1 MKLQRRI
8 MAPAIG
14 TLAFMLGITALQAPS
29 AAAND
34 GPLNVVAVDL
44 VERNPEFV
52 SRAPIYPG
60 QIVRWRFP
68 KWTAE
73 ITTDQPDFSYQ
84 RRERKLF
91 MGLVPSPSDCRA
103 MVSGS
108 PAIGTWRE
116 VTAFSVVGRRSPSR
130 LSTEEIVTSFDVP
143 ENADGQY
150 LCAWQRA
157 NAVFILDSEVGID
170 TAVGTSEAIVGPQ
183 VQTIPKLQ
191 TLYPRAPYYSSNSGT
206 TSLHPGEEIWV
217 TADVG
222 NNFANENVQGR
233 WVTVSF
239 PNFATPGTCR
249 GQQGELTTDIRE
261 FGAASV
267 TRPATIPES
276 AGGKYMCLQQSII
289 TDSMDEVMSS
299 EPVTFPISRSRAS
312 YVPISAAALGVSLEK
327 LLAATSR
334 LEQLQS
340 QPNVDRAALAA
351 AAAAAEEAR
360 RQAQAAAQAA
370 QGQAQQQGAAA
381 LPAAQIAQVQQAAQ
395 AATTVVEKAIGES
408 AVGKSRVSAVTALA
422 VATGFDPFTTPIL
435 QTGEKNASGVSI
447 KVSSPESIRQKKRLR
462 TKLEVLDPVTRGG
475 MRQYLL
481 DLNGPTPKL
490 LLKRTGFVPKGEKNK
505 RYWISKNFQPGTYG
519 LLTTFLP
526 STPGMQGI
534 AVYDTIEVTEAPK
547 KKKKKGKKKN
557 RN

>member
-73 ITTDQPDFSYQ
+73 ITTDQPYFSYQ

-103 MVSGS
+103 LVSGS
-108 PAIGTWRE
+108 PVIGTWRE
-116 VTAFSVVGRRSPSR
+116 VTAFSVIGRRAPSR

-157 NAVFILDSEVGID
+157 NTAFILDSEVGID

-183 VQTIPKLQ
+183 VQTIRKLQ
-191 TLYPRAPYYSSNSGT
+191 TLYPRAPYYSNNSGS

-217 TADVG
+217 TAEVG
-222 NNFANENVQGR
+222 NNFANETVQGR

-249 GQQGELTTDIRE
+249 GQQGEVTTDIRE
-261 FGAASV
+261 FGAAPV
-267 TRPATIPES
+267 TRPATIPDS

-289 TDSMDEVMSS
+289 TDAMDKVMSS
-299 EPVTFPISRSRAS
+299 EPVTFPISRSLAS
-312 YVPISAAALGVSLEK
+312 YVPIGAASLGSSLDK
-327 LLAATSR
+327 LLAATSK

-351 AAAAAEEAR
+351 AAAEAEGARREAR
-360 RQAQAAAQAA
+360 AAAQAA
-370 QGQAQQQGAAA
+370 QAQQQGQAQQGGAA
-381 LPAAQIAQVQQAAQ
+381 PQAAQIAQVQQAVQ
-395 AATTVVEKAIGES
+395 AAATAVEKAVSES
-408 AVGKSRVSAVTALA
+408 AVGKSKVTSVTALA
-422 VATGFDPFTTPIL
+422 LATGFDPFTTPIL

-447 KVSSPESIRQKKRLR
+447 KVNSPNSIQQKKRLR
-462 TKLEVLDPVTRGG
+462 TQLDVLEPVTRGG

-481 DLNGPTPKL
+481 DLSGSTPQL
-490 LLKRTGFVPKGEKNK
+490 LLKRTGFVPNGVKNK
-505 RYWISKNFQPGTYG
+505 RYWISQKFQPGTYG

-526 STPGMQGI
+526 STPGMQGL
-534 AVYDTIEVTEAPK
+534 AVYNTIEVTEAPK
-547 KKKKKGKKKN
+547 KKKKK
-557 RN
+557 R

>member
-249 GQQGELTTDIRE
+249 GQQGELTTDIR
-261 FGAASV
+261 
-267 TRPATIPES
+267 
-276 AGGKYMCLQQSII
+276 
-289 TDSMDEVMSS
+289 
-299 EPVTFPISRSRAS
+299 
-312 YVPISAAALGVSLEK
+312 AAALGVSLEK

-435 QTGEKNASGVSI
+435 QAGEKNASGVSI
-447 KVSSPESIRQKKRLR
+447 KVTAP
-462 TKLEVLDPVTRGG
+462 
-475 MRQYLL
+475 
-481 DLNGPTPKL
+481 LNRFG
-490 LLKRTGFVPKGEKNK
+490 RRSGF
-505 RYWISKNFQPGTYG
+505 
-519 LLTTFLP
+519 
-526 STPGMQGI
+526 
-534 AVYDTIEVTEAPK
+534 A
-547 KKKKKGKKKN
+547 
-557 RN
+557 RNSR